1 MRVCQF
7 RHFGNEMRQMT
18 TRRGDGNYIFIVT
31 GMPGVSNRSAQW
43 PHAAVLKGR
52 KPAAR
57 ALGVLFALHI

>member
-1 MRVCQF
+1 
-7 RHFGNEMRQMT
+7 MRQMT